1 MSGIS
6 KYCQVS
12 QGIVYYFQELAQLKK
27 KNSDCSFH
35 KLFLFS
41 VTWVLSNSIVEYLL
55 GIIQYHV
62 DIA

>member
-41 VTWVLSNSIVEYLL
+41 VT
-55 GIIQYHV
+55 
-62 DIA
+62 